1 MLVRC
6 LRVGERRGTVPR
18 VSPEPRLP
26 IETARLRLRRLVPGD
41 LAALHAIHSRE
52 DVTRWL
58 YWDPR
63 SQDEVRTSLDAH
75 IKRPFD
81 EGVVLAIDL
90 EGELIGTANVAV
102 GEHRQ
107 GEIGFMLHPDHQ
119 GHGYATEAAE
129 AMLEFAF
136 GTYRLH
142 RVFGSVHPSN
152 TASARVLERLGMRQ
166 EAQVIENAWGKG
178 EWHSEAV
185 YAILAQEWRAAR
197 ERL

>member
-1 MLVRC
+1 
-6 LRVGERRGTVPR
+6 
-18 VSPEPRLP
+18 VSPELRLP

-41 LAALHAIHSRE
+41 LAALHAIQSRE

-58 YWDPR
+58 YWEPR

-75 IKRPFD
+75 IARPFD

-129 AMLEFAF
+129 AIVELAF

-142 RVFGSVHPSN
+142 RVYGCVEPRN
-152 TASARVLERLGMRQ
+152 TASVRVLEKLGMRL
-166 EAQVIENAWGKG
+166 EGHLRENEWVKG
-178 EWHSEAV
+178 EWQSEVV
-185 YAILAQEWRAAR
+185 YALLAREWRTQGG
-197 ERL
+197 

>member
-1 MLVRC
+1 M
-6 LRVGERRGTVPR
+6 VPC

-63 SQDEVRTSLDAH
+63 NEDEVRAGIEAH
-75 IKRPFD
+75 IARPSD
-81 EGVVLAIDL
+81 QGLVLAIDL
-90 EGELIGTANVAV
+90 DGELIGTVNVAV

-129 AMLEFAF
+129 AIIELAF
-136 GTYRLH
+136 DAYRLH
-142 RVFGSVHPSN
+142 RVYGCVEPRN
-152 TASARVLERLGMRQ
+152 TASVRVLERLGMRK
-166 EAQVIENAWGKG
+166 EAHLIENAWVKG
-178 EWHSEAV
+178 EWSSEAV
-185 YAILAQEWRAAR
+185 YAILAREWRAAR
-197 ERL
+197 ECR

>member
-1 MLVRC
+1 M
-6 LRVGERRGTVPR
+6 VPR

-26 IETARLRLRRLVPGD
+26 RQTARLRLRRLVPGD

-63 SQDEVRTSLDAH
+63 NQDEVRTSLDAH
-75 IKRPFD
+75 IARPFD

-90 EGELIGTANVAV
+90 NGELIGTANVAV

-107 GEIGFMLHPDHQ
+107 GELGFTLHPDHQ

-129 AMLEFAF
+129 AIIELAF

-142 RVFGSVHPSN
+142 RVCGRVEPRNAASV
-152 TASARVLERLGMRQ
+152 RVLERLGMRK
-166 EAQVIENAWGKG
+166 EAHLIEHDWVKG
-178 EWHSEAV
+178 EWSSEAI
-185 YAILAQEWRAAR
+185 YAILAREWR
-197 ERL
+197 ERRGRDSNPRSA

>member
-1 MLVRC
+1 MVA
-6 LRVGERRGTVPR
+6 G

-41 LAALHAIHSRE
+41 LAALHAIQSRE

-58 YWDPR
+58 YWGPR
-63 SQDEVRTSLDAH
+63 EEDEVRASLEAH
-75 IKRPFD
+75 IARPSD

-90 EGELIGTANVAV
+90 NGDLIGTANVAV

-129 AMLEFAF
+129 AIVALAF

-142 RVFGSVHPSN
+142 RVYGCVEPRN
-152 TASARVLERLGMRQ
+152 TASVRVLERLGMRKQ
-166 EAQVIENAWGKG
+166 APPVENQWVKG
-178 EWHSEAV
+178 EWQSEAV
-185 YAILAQEWRAAR
+185 YAILAREWRAAR
-197 ERL
+197 ECR

>member
-1 MLVRC
+1 MVA
-6 LRVGERRGTVPR
+6 G
-18 VSPEPRLP
+18 VSPEPHLP
-26 IETARLRLRRLVPGD
+26 IQTARLRLRRLVPGD
-41 LAALHAIHSRE
+41 LAALHSIHSRE

-63 SQDEVRTSLDAH
+63 SEDEVRASLDAH
-75 IKRPFD
+75 VARPFD

-129 AMLEFAF
+129 AMLELAF
-136 GTYRLH
+136 ETYDLH
-142 RVFGSVHPSN
+142 RVVGRLEPRN
-152 TASARVLERLGMRQ
+152 AASASVLERLGMRK
-166 EAQVIENAWGKG
+166 EAHLIENEWVKG
-178 EWHSEAV
+178 EWQSEAV
-185 YAILAQEWRAAR
+185 YAILAREWREAR
-197 ERL
+197 GRR

>member
-1 MLVRC
+1 MVA
-6 LRVGERRGTVPR
+6 R
-18 VSPEPRLP
+18 VSPESQLP
-26 IETARLRLRRLVPGD
+26 IETERLRLRRLVPGD

-58 YWDPR
+58 YWYPR

-119 GHGYATEAAE
+119 GHGYATEAA
-129 AMLEFAF
+129 
-136 GTYRLH
+136 
-142 RVFGSVHPSN
+142 
-152 TASARVLERLGMRQ
+152 
-166 EAQVIENAWGKG
+166 
-178 EWHSEAV
+178 
-185 YAILAQEWRAAR
+185 YAILAREWGAAR
-197 ERL
+197 EGRYAEHRLTGG

>member
-1 MLVRC
+1 MVA
-6 LRVGERRGTVPR
+6 G

-26 IETARLRLRRLVPGD
+26 IETARLRLRRLVPDD

-58 YWDPR
+58 YWGPR
-63 SQDEVRTSLDAH
+63 DEDDVRAALEGH
-75 IKRPFD
+75 IARPSD

-90 EGELIGTANVAV
+90 GGELIGTANVAV

-107 GEIGFMLHPDHQ
+107 GELGFMLHPDHQ

-129 AMLEFAF
+129 AIVELAF

-142 RVFGSVHPSN
+142 RVCGRVEPRN
-152 TASARVLERLGMRQ
+152 TASVRVLERLSMRK
-166 EAQVIENAWGKG
+166 EAHLVENGWVKG
-178 EWHSEAV
+178 EWQSEAV
-185 YAILAQEWRAAR
+185 YAILAREWHAAR
-197 ERL
+197 ESR

>member
-1 MLVRC
+1 M
-6 LRVGERRGTVPR
+6 VPR

-63 SQDEVRTSLDAH
+63 SQDEMRVSLEAH
-75 IKRPFD
+75 IERSFD
-81 EGVVLAIDL
+81 EGVVLAIELD
-90 EGELIGTANVAV
+90 GELIGTANVAV

-129 AMLEFAF
+129 AIVELAF
-136 GTYRLH
+136 DTYRLH
-142 RVFGSVHPSN
+142 RVYGCVEPRN
-152 TASARVLERLGMRQ
+152 TASARVLERLGMRR
-166 EAQVIENAWGKG
+166 EALLSENEWGKG
-178 EWHSEAV
+178 EWRSEAV
-185 YAILAQEWRAAR
+185 YAILAREWREAR
-197 ERL
+197 GRR

>member
-1 MLVRC
+1 MVA
-6 LRVGERRGTVPR
+6 G

-58 YWDPR
+58 YWSPR
-63 SQDEVRTSLDAH
+63 DEDEVRASLEAH
-75 IKRPFD
+75 IARPSD

-90 EGELIGTANVAV
+90 DGELIGTANVAV

-107 GEIGFMLHPDHQ
+107 GEIGFMLHPEHQ

-129 AMLEFAF
+129 AIVELAF

-142 RVFGSVHPSN
+142 RVYGCVEPRN
-152 TASARVLERLGMRQ
+152 TASVRVLERLRMRK
-166 EAQVIENAWGKG
+166 EAHLVENEWGKG
-178 EWHSEAV
+178 EWRSEAV
-185 YAILAQEWRAAR
+185 YAILAREWRAAR
-197 ERL
+197 ERR